1 MAGNDTNPLL
11 GFIETGRKL
20 STEEADQVERS
31 EKKVKI
37 GEGKFTGES
46 SGPISYADIYT
57 NEGKGAG
64 KDTSKLSYKQSLTG
78 VEEGSQRDSGHAS
91 MEADGDDT
99 DGEYEGLSVVEKMV
113 GQYECP
119 QFILSDKEE
128 ERIQRPWRQGL
139 IVKLMGRRIGYKAL
153 ETRLKQLWVRKGVIS
168 IIDLGGEYFLVYF
181 TNEEDYNH
189 ALEDGPWMIYDHYL
203 IAREWSPNFHPS
215 DATIEKAA
223 VWVRIPDLPIEYYDA
238 KVLHYIGDR
247 IGETVKVDK
256 NTLYQERG
264 KYARVCVEVDLNKPL
279 LAMFELK
286 GKIYKVEY
294 EGLHMLCRNC
304 GKFGHYIEGCPEKKI
319 TSANTRSTTENVQP
333 ETGAEEI
340 AGPWV
345 VVQKPR
351 RPRKAKE
358 VNNKDGAAMANDRIT
373 GTGTRFDVLEQLI
386 EDPEIAANNN
396 DEPIIVES
404 TTANHAKSR
413 PGKEGE
419 RSGKHVAAKKGKA
432 ADFMGENLQRNEKN
446 GTPTLNKQQSQ
457 QENNNGALTRN
468 KIQGTHEIIKS
479 TPNDYTGKNKPTPPK
494 SNERNIPNIL
504 SHEGPHHMTR
514 PPDQQYLEQSP
525 NNDITNGP
533 KPYVVGSAEPNTG
546 LESMEFV
553 QETPNLTQQEGGAKS
568 MELA

>member
-1 MAGNDTNPLL
+1 MAGNDKNPLL

-37 GEGKFTGES
+37 GDGKFTGES

-91 MEADGDDT
+91 MEADGEDT

-294 EGLHMLCRNC
+294 EGLHMLCRSC
-304 GKFGHYIEGCPEKKI
+304 GKFGHYVEGCPEKKA
-319 TSANTRSTTENVQP
+319 ANDNMRRSNEIVQV
-333 ETGAEEI
+333 ETGVEEI

-351 RPRKAKE
+351 RPRKSKE
-358 VNNKDGAAMANDRIT
+358 NNNKEGAAMANDRN
-373 GTGTRFDVLEQLI
+373 TGTRTRFDILDHLI
-386 EDPEIAANNN
+386 EDPEIVVDNN
-396 DEPIIVES
+396 DEPIHVES
-404 TTANHAKSR
+404 TTTNHAKSR
-413 PGKEGE
+413 PAKGGE
-419 RSGKHVAAKKGKA
+419 KSGKHVTAKKGKA
-432 ADFMGENLQRNEKN
+432 ADNMGENSNRNEKS
-446 GTPTLNKQQSQ
+446 GTHAANKKQPQH
-457 QENNNGALTRN
+457 EHNNGALIRN
-468 KIQGTHEIIKS
+468 NTQGNQEVIKS
-479 TPNDYTGKNKPTPPK
+479 APSEFHGNSKQTPPK
-494 SNERNIPNIL
+494 SNENNISAIL
-504 SHEGPHHMTR
+504 SHEGPHHMPR
-514 PPDQQYLEQSP
+514 PPDQQLLDQRI
-525 NNDITNGP
+525 NNNTNGP
-533 KPYVVGSAEPNTG
+533 QPSVIGSAEPSLG
-546 LESMEFV
+546 YESMEFV
-553 QETPNLTQQEGGAKS
+553 QETPNLAQQEGGAKS
-568 MELA
+568 MDLV